1 MKTKAINDML
11 SAIVMLAMDVNT
23 IDQVAS
29 AIDAV
34 GKYTERIKLSLG
46 EDIAIHFNIL
56 ALKILNSKVC

>member
-29 AIDAV
+29 AIEEV
-34 GKYTERIKLSLG
+34 GEYTERVKISLG
-46 EDIAIHFNIL
+46 EDVATHFNIL
-56 ALKILNSKVC
+56 ALKILDSKI